1 LKKERY
7 LSKLILVALL
17 FIISNTLFAQDYS
30 LTLNIIDEDS
40 KESLSGV
47 TVIISSCNCGGI
59 SNNSGIFTKKLAK
72 GIYDLNIEY
81 LGYGTQSLTVE
92 LINNQALKIEMQ
104 VEEQQLSEVVL
115 LARKRNQNIESSQM
129 GVLELNIRDLI
140 KAPSALGEFDVLK
153 SISLM
158 AGVNNSGDISNGVS
172 IRGGSLDQNLLLFDG
187 APVFNPTHLFG
198 LFSVFTPD
206 VISGVDIYRANIP
219 AKYGG
224 RIASV
229 LEIKV
234 KNPYTDKFKL
244 EGGIGLMSSRLS
256 VTTPLINDKLMLI
269 AGGRTGFTDFLF
281 PLLVP
286 RLKNTRANFT
296 DSTIKLMYLINS
308 NNQLTYTNF
317 LSNDFYQLDLISSI
331 ENIISKSNQ
340 YDFKTHNHSLKWLHT
355 FNNETNLSSRFI
367 HSNYK
372 PKNLFPEIDSD
383 NIISFNSQIQ
393 YSKVQFEFMNNK
405 NEDLEYYTGLEF
417 KRYQISPGSLD
428 PGNGTLINPID
439 LIKETGYE
447 SSFYI
452 NLDWKPT
459 PKLSLSTGLRL
470 TNFSLLGPF
479 NEAQYDEN
487 GLFDKVKSFV
497 KQESVISYFNPEPRL
512 GINYKLAAK
521 TSLKMSY
528 ARIFQ
533 YIQNIYN
540 TNSPLPTSRWKI
552 SDRYILPQKNNTYG
566 LGLYKDFTD
575 NYFEFSIE
583 GYYRNTENNLTYR
596 PGANF
601 FLSEFIE
608 NEITQ
613 AEGKSYGVEISL
625 SKIIGKFNGVF
636 NYTWSRSLLK
646 SNEVKP
652 QNRINNNAWYASD
665 FDRPHTLNASVNFE
679 GDPYNTVSLNF
690 IGQTGRPYT
699 IANGFFEEQN
709 INIPIYLY
717 RNNARLPMYHRLDF
731 SWKISYSKDP
741 KRRFKGDW
749 IFTVYN
755 LYGRK
760 NPFNIYYTQRNGN
773 QDSNIFKGSPLGSY
787 ELSVLRGTLVSL
799 SYNFRFQ

>member
-1 LKKERY
+1 MKNKNIT
-7 LSKLILVALL
+7 KLLIGFFLL
-17 FIISNTLFAQDYS
+17 AGSTITLAQDYS
-30 LTLNIIDEDS
+30 ITLNLIDEDS
-40 KESLSGV
+40 NEPLSGV
-47 TVIISSCNCGGI
+47 TVIISPCNCGGI
-59 SNNSGIFTKKLAK
+59 SNNSGIFTKKLTK
-72 GIYDLNIEY
+72 GSYNLSIEY
-81 LGYGTQSLTVE
+81 LGYRGKKIKVE
-92 LINNQALKIEMQ
+92 LSNNQTLNIEMQ
-104 VEEQQLSEVVL
+104 VEEQQLSEVIL
-115 LARKRNQNIESSQM
+115 LAQKRNQNVESSQM

-158 AGVNNSGDISNGVS
+158 AGVNNSGDVSNGVS
-172 IRGGSLDQNLLLFDG
+172 IRGGSLDQNLLLYDG

-206 VISGVDIYRANIP
+206 VIAGVDIYRANIP
-219 AKYGG
+219 AKDGG
-224 RIASV
+224 RIAAV
-229 LEIKV
+229 LEINV
-234 KNPYTDKFKL
+234 KNPYTDKLKI
-244 EGGIGLMSSRLS
+244 EGGIGLMSSRLTITS
-256 VTTPLINDKLMLI
+256 PLIKDKLMLI
-269 AGGRTGFTDFLF
+269 AGGRIGFSDLLF
-281 PLLVP
+281 PLLIP
-286 RLKNTRANFT
+286 RLKNTKANFT
-296 DSTIKLMYLINS
+296 DSTVKLLYLPDS

-317 LSNDFYQLDLISSI
+317 LSKDFYQLDLISSI
-331 ENIISKSNQ
+331 ENIVSESNQ
-340 YDFKTHNHSLKWLHT
+340 YDFKTFNHSLKWLHT
-355 FNNETNLSSRFI
+355 FKNETNLSTRFI

-372 PKNLFPEIDSD
+372 PQNLFPEIDSE
-383 NIISFNSQIQ
+383 NIIRFKSQIQ
-393 YSKVQFEFMNNK
+393 YSRAQFEFTNNK
-405 NEDLEYYTGLEF
+405 NINLEYYTGFEF
-417 KRYQISPGSLD
+417 KRYQISPGTLD
-428 PGNGTLINPID
+428 PGNGTSINSVD
-439 LIKETGYE
+439 LIRETGYE
-447 SSFYI
+447 SSFYV

-487 GLFDKVKSFV
+487 GLFDNVKSFGN
-497 KQESVISYFNPEPRL
+497 QESVVSYFNPEPRL
-512 GINYKLAAK
+512 GINYKLADK

-566 LGLYKDFTD
+566 LGLYKDFAD
-575 NYFEFSIE
+575 NYLEFSIE
-583 GYYRNTENNLTYR
+583 GYYRRTENNLTYR
-596 PGANF
+596 PGADF

-625 SKIIGKFNGVF
+625 NKIIGKFNGVF

-646 SNEVKP
+646 SNEEQP

-665 FDRPHTLNASVNFE
+665 FDRPHTVNASVNFE
-679 GDPYNTVSLNF
+679 GDPYNKISLNF
-690 IGQTGRPYT
+690 VGQTGRPFT
-699 IANGFFEEQN
+699 IANGIFEEQN
-709 INIPIYLY
+709 VNIPIYLY

-731 SWKISYSKDP
+731 SWKISYNKDP
-741 KRRFKGDW
+741 KSRFKGDW

-755 LYGRK
+755 LYARK

-773 QDSNIFKGSPLGSY
+773 QDSDVFQANPLGSY
-787 ELSVLRGTLVSL
+787 ELSILRGTLLSL

>member
-1 LKKERY
+1 MKNKNIT
-7 LSKLILVALL
+7 KLLIGFFLL
-17 FIISNTLFAQDYS
+17 AGSTITLAQDYS
-30 LTLNIIDEDS
+30 ITLNLIDEDS
-40 KESLSGV
+40 NEPLSGV
-47 TVIISSCNCGGI
+47 TVIISPCNCGGI
-59 SNNSGIFTKKLAK
+59 SNNGGIFTKKLTK
-72 GIYDLNIEY
+72 GSYNLSIEY
-81 LGYGTQSLTVE
+81 LGYRGKKIKVE
-92 LINNQALKIEMQ
+92 LSNNQTLNIEMQ
-104 VEEQQLSEVVL
+104 VEEQQLSEVIL
-115 LARKRNQNIESSQM
+115 LAQKRNQNVESSQM

-158 AGVNNSGDISNGVS
+158 AGVNNSGDVSNGVS
-172 IRGGSLDQNLLLFDG
+172 IRGGSLDQNLLLYDG

-206 VISGVDIYRANIP
+206 VIAGVDIYRANIP

-229 LEIKV
+229 LEINV
-234 KNPYTDKFKL
+234 KNPYTDKLKI
-244 EGGIGLMSSRLS
+244 EGGIGLMSSRLTITS
-256 VTTPLINDKLMLI
+256 PLIKDKLMLI
-269 AGGRTGFTDFLF
+269 AGGRIGFSDLLF
-281 PLLVP
+281 PLLIP
-286 RLKNTRANFT
+286 RLKNTKANFT
-296 DSTIKLMYLINS
+296 DSTVKLLYLPDS

-317 LSNDFYQLDLISSI
+317 LSKDFYQLDLISSI
-331 ENIISKSNQ
+331 ENIVSESNQ
-340 YDFKTHNHSLKWLHT
+340 YDFKTFNHSLKWLHT
-355 FNNETNLSSRFI
+355 FKNETNLSTRFI

-372 PKNLFPEIDSD
+372 PQNLFPEIDSE
-383 NIISFNSQIQ
+383 NIIRFKSQIQ
-393 YSKVQFEFMNNK
+393 YSRAQFEFTNNK
-405 NEDLEYYTGLEF
+405 NINLEYYTGFEF
-417 KRYQISPGSLD
+417 KRYQISPGTLD
-428 PGNGTLINPID
+428 PGNGTSINSVD
-439 LIKETGYE
+439 LIRETGYE
-447 SSFYI
+447 SSFYV

-487 GLFDKVKSFV
+487 GLFDNVKSFGN
-497 KQESVISYFNPEPRL
+497 QESVVSYFNPEPRL
-512 GINYKLAAK
+512 GINYKLADK

-566 LGLYKDFTD
+566 LGLYKDFAD
-575 NYFEFSIE
+575 NYLEFSIE
-583 GYYRNTENNLTYR
+583 GYYRRTENNLTYR
-596 PGANF
+596 PGADF

-625 SKIIGKFNGVF
+625 NKIIGKFNGVF

-646 SNEVKP
+646 SNEEQP

-665 FDRPHTLNASVNFE
+665 FDRPHTVNASVNFE
-679 GDPYNTVSLNF
+679 GDPYNKISLNF
-690 IGQTGRPYT
+690 VGQTGRPFT
-699 IANGFFEEQN
+699 IANGIFEEQN
-709 INIPIYLY
+709 VNIPIYLY

-731 SWKISYSKDP
+731 SWKISYNKDP
-741 KRRFKGDW
+741 KSRFKGDW

-755 LYGRK
+755 LYARK

-773 QDSNIFKGSPLGSY
+773 QDSDVFQANPLGSY
-787 ELSVLRGTLVSL
+787 ELSILRGTLLSL

>member
-1 LKKERY
+1 MKNKNIT
-7 LSKLILVALL
+7 KLLIGFFLL
-17 FIISNTLFAQDYS
+17 AGSTITLAQDYS
-30 LTLNIIDEDS
+30 ITLNLIDKDS
-40 KESLSGV
+40 NEPLSGV
-47 TVIISSCNCGGI
+47 TVIISPCNCGGI
-59 SNNSGIFTKKLAK
+59 SNNGGIFTKKLTK
-72 GIYDLNIEY
+72 GSYNLSIEY
-81 LGYGTQSLTVE
+81 LGYRGEKIKVE
-92 LINNQALKIEMQ
+92 LSNNQTLNIEMQ
-104 VEEQQLSEVVL
+104 VEEQQLSEVIL
-115 LARKRNQNIESSQM
+115 LAQKRNQNVESSQM

-158 AGVNNSGDISNGVS
+158 AGVNNSGDVSNGVS
-172 IRGGSLDQNLLLFDG
+172 IRGGSLDQNLLLYDG

-206 VISGVDIYRANIP
+206 VIAGVDIYRANIP

-229 LEIKV
+229 LEINV
-234 KNPYTDKFKL
+234 KNPYTDKLKI
-244 EGGIGLMSSRLS
+244 EGGIGLMSSRLTITS
-256 VTTPLINDKLMLI
+256 PLIKDKLMLI
-269 AGGRTGFTDFLF
+269 AGGRIGFSDLLF
-281 PLLVP
+281 PLLIP
-286 RLKNTRANFT
+286 RLKNTKANFT
-296 DSTIKLMYLINS
+296 DSTVKLLYLPDS

-317 LSNDFYQLDLISSI
+317 LSKDFYQLDLISSI
-331 ENIISKSNQ
+331 ENIVSESNQ
-340 YDFKTHNHSLKWLHT
+340 YDFKTFNHSLKWLHT
-355 FNNETNLSSRFI
+355 FKNETNLSTRFI

-372 PKNLFPEIDSD
+372 PQNLFPEIDSE
-383 NIISFNSQIQ
+383 NIIRFKSQIQ
-393 YSKVQFEFMNNK
+393 YSRAQFEFTNNK
-405 NEDLEYYTGLEF
+405 NINLEYYTGFEF
-417 KRYQISPGSLD
+417 KRYQISPGTLD
-428 PGNGTLINPID
+428 PGNGTSINSVD
-439 LIKETGYE
+439 LIRETGYE
-447 SSFYI
+447 SSFYV

-487 GLFDKVKSFV
+487 GLFDNVKSFGN
-497 KQESVISYFNPEPRL
+497 QESVVSYFNPEPRL
-512 GINYKLAAK
+512 GINYKLADK

-566 LGLYKDFTD
+566 LGLYRDFAD
-575 NYFEFSIE
+575 NYLEFSIE
-583 GYYRNTENNLTYR
+583 GYYRKTENNLTYR
-596 PGANF
+596 PGADF

-625 SKIIGKFNGVF
+625 NKIIGKFNGVF

-646 SNEVKP
+646 SNEEQP

-665 FDRPHTLNASVNFE
+665 FDRPHTVNASVNFE
-679 GDPYNTVSLNF
+679 GDPYNKISLNF
-690 IGQTGRPYT
+690 VGQTGRPFT
-699 IANGFFEEQN
+699 IANGIFEEQN
-709 INIPIYLY
+709 VNIPIYLY
-717 RNNARLPMYHRLDF
+717 RNNDRLPMYHRLDF
-731 SWKISYSKDP
+731 SWKISYNKDP
-741 KRRFKGDW
+741 KSRFKGDW

-755 LYGRK
+755 LYARK

-773 QDSNIFKGSPLGSY
+773 QDSDVFQANPLGSY
-787 ELSVLRGTLVSL
+787 ELSILRGTLLSL